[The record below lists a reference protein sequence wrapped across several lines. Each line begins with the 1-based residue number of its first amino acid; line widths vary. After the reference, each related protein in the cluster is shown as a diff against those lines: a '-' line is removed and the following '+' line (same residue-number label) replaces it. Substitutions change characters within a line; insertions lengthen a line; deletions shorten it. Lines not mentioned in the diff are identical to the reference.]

1 MSRLRL
7 GRSSGRQVTSG
18 LQRSV
23 TSLDAFS
30 PRTPNAPAPGDRE
43 CRECRECRDSRLF
56 VVVSVD
62 VVVVADPGDPAS
74 MVSCLAG
81 VEDHDH
87 LPDSQSRWAVAVLG
101 ARVTPNLCPP
111 IAPASGAS
119 GERSPAMWD
128 WSSPLNG
135 RGAQRSSSKERR
147 GRGRLTGYGG
157 GHPCPDD
164 GEVMDF
170 VAGQPAW
177 VVAPGVDSVG

>member
-7 GRSSGRQVTSG
+7 GRSSGLQVTSG

-87 LPDSQSRWAVAVLG
+87 LPDFEGPRGSRRT
-101 ARVTPNLCPP
+101 ARRRDVF
-111 IAPASGAS
+111 
-119 GERSPAMWD
+119 D
-128 WSSPLNG
+128 G
-135 RGAQRSSSKERR
+135 RRR
-147 GRGRLTGYGG
+147 GSRCWRL
-157 GHPCPDD
+157 
-164 GEVMDF
+164 V
-170 VAGQPAW
+170 
-177 VVAPGVDSVG
+177 SRVGL